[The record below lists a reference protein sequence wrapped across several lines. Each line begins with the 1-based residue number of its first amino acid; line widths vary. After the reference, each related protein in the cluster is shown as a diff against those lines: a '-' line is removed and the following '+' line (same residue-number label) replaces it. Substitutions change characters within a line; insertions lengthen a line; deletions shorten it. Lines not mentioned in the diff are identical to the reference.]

1 MSAQNIKAIQARM
14 AKAAGIP
21 RRFRLSINMRASFTR
36 IYEVEAL
43 DETEA
48 ERKYHNY
55 QATLI
60 KDLLDPQDLEDL
72 INAAHEGS
80 VLGVEEVEE

>member
-1 MSAQNIKAIQARM
+1 MSAQDVKAIQARM

-48 ERKYHNY
+48 EQKYHNY

-60 KDLLDPQDLEDL
+60 EDLLDPRGLEDL